1 MFFVS
6 WIREYPI
13 FEPAEGGYYYAGEQ
27 VFYCKEY
34 PTWKKANR
42 AYQKL
47 KREFL
52 DYCGFY
58 MEKDF
63 CPRDS
68 YVFYRDSDVEDF
80 MTGGCGKWRRPH
92 MILHSKYIGRE
103 EWIQITR
110 RRPVERGR
118 VPYC

>member
-1 MFFVS
+1 MYYVS

-47 KREFL
+47 KKEFAE
-52 DYCGFY
+52 YCGWADECTGYLHHQREINFR
-58 MEKDF
+58 E
-63 CPRDS
+63 C
-68 YVFYRDSDVEDF
+68 
-80 MTGGCGKWRRPH
+80 GGCGKYVHSFVRRC
-92 MILHSKYIGRE
+92 SKYVGKG

-110 RRPVERGR
+110 RRPVDRGR